1 MKKVLLSLLLLLTL
15 SGCAHIHMENSREE
29 PVALQPRE
37 SLTTKIPELDGP
49 AITIAV
55 YGFQDKTGQ
64 MKPNDKLAVFSKA
77 VTQGAE
83 VFLIK
88 SLQDS
93 KNWFKVVE
101 RVGLDNL
108 IKERQLI
115 RNQREVYEG
124 KDARPLKPMTV
135 AGVMIEGGIIGY
147 DSNIRS
153 GGNGARFLGIGG
165 SQQYRVDE
173 IVISMRLISVN
184 SGEVLLTSAV
194 SKTIYSTQHNVGV
207 LRFVD
212 AGTKALELENGM
224 ALNEPTT
231 YAVRVAIEQAVH
243 DMIIEGEKKG
253 IWRFKKP
260 KPVVE
265 QSTPTVNAVP
275 EKPEE
280 KKDELVQPQT
290 SQAPQ
295 GAPEPVPAAPI
306 EPVGGKSNEAIPGV
320 EPKKEE
326 KVTRIV
332 PIKPEHLVVID
343 EKTEAKAETKTII
356 PSQELKSNAELFAP
370 RYLAQDAF
378 VYKEANE
385 KSQRTWL
392 LKKGTELTIISP
404 GPEGWHLVRDAEKR
418 KGFVKQDVLTNKQ
431 Q

>member
-1 MKKVLLSLLLLLTL
+1 MKRLILSFVIATAL
-15 SGCAHIHMENSREE
+15 SGCAHVQMDAGKEE

-49 AITIAV
+49 PITIAV

-184 SGEVLLTSAV
+184 SGEVMLTSSV
-194 SKTIYSTQHNVGV
+194 SKTIFSTQHNVGV

-212 AGTKALELENGM
+212 AGTKALELENGVAM
-224 ALNEPTT
+224 NEPTT
-231 YAVRVAIEQAVH
+231 YAVRVAIEQAVY
-243 DMIIEGEKKG
+243 DMIVEGEKKG
-253 IWRFKKP
+253 IWRYKKP
-260 KPVVE
+260 APAVVKE
-265 QSTPTVNAVP
+265 EVKA
-275 EKPEE
+275 EE
-280 KKDELVQPQT
+280 KKDVVVEPQPISETKPEVELV
-290 SQAPQ
+290 SRVSK
-295 GAPEPVPAAPI
+295 EVK
-306 EPVGGKSNEAIPGV
+306 V
-320 EPKKEE
+320 EE
-326 KVTRIV
+326 K
-332 PIKPEHLVVID
+332 KDVVVQSQ
-343 EKTEAKAETKTII
+343 TQSETKTKTI
-356 PSQELKSNAELFAP
+356 PSAATEVKADFFGTRVLKEDA
-370 RYLAQDAF
+370 YL
-378 VYKEANE
+378 YKEADD
-385 KSQRTWL
+385 KSQRTWQ

>member
-1 MKKVLLSLLLLLTL
+1 MKRLILSLLIATAL
-15 SGCAHIHMENSREE
+15 SGCATIHMDVGRDE

-49 AITIAV
+49 PIAIAV

-184 SGEVLLTSAV
+184 SGEVMLTTAV
-194 SKTIYSTQHNVGV
+194 SKTIFSTQHNVGV

-212 AGTKALELENGM
+212 AGTKALELENGQ

-231 YAVRVAIEQAVH
+231 YAVRVAIEQAVY
-243 DMIIEGEKKG
+243 DMIVEGEKKG
-253 IWRFKKP
+253 IWRYKKAVP
-260 KPVVE
+260 AVVKEEVKVEEKKEVVVE
-265 QSTPTVNAVP
+265 PQPITETKPEAVLVP
-275 EKPEE
+275 RVVPIVKKEEVKVEE
-280 KKDELVQPQT
+280 KKDVVVQPQT
-290 SQAPQ
+290 
-295 GAPEPVPAAPI
+295 
-306 EPVGGKSNEAIPGV
+306 KSE
-320 EPKKEE
+320 
-326 KVTRIV
+326 T
-332 PIKPEHLVVID
+332 
-343 EKTEAKAETKTII
+343 KTEAVPSTSTEVKKEQPKAPADLFGTRL
-356 PSQELKSNAELFAP
+356 LKEDA
-370 RYLAQDAF
+370 YL
-378 VYKEANE
+378 YKEADD
-385 KSQRTWL
+385 KSQRTWQ

>member
-1 MKKVLLSLLLLLTL
+1 
-15 SGCAHIHMENSREE
+15 
-29 PVALQPRE
+29 
-37 SLTTKIPELDGP
+37 
-49 AITIAV
+49 
-55 YGFQDKTGQ
+55 
-64 MKPNDKLAVFSKA
+64 

-173 IVISMRLISVN
+173 ITISMRLISVN
-184 SGEVLLTSAV
+184 SGEVLLTTAV
-194 SKTIYSTQHNVGV
+194 SKTIFSTQHNVGV

-212 AGTKALELENGM
+212 AGTKALELENGQ

-231 YAVRVAIEQAVH
+231 YAVRVAIEQAVY
-243 DMIIEGEKKG
+243 DMIVEGEKKG

-260 KPVVE
+260 AAAARPEGVKVEEKTDVVVQTQPISETKPEAVLVPRVTPIVTKEVKKEEAKVEEKKEVVDQPQPKVSAPVVE
-265 QSTPTVNAVP
+265 AKVEAKQAEPRPLFGQRKLKEAEFIYKEPNDKSQKTWQFKKGTVVNV
-275 EKPEE
+275 
-280 KKDELVQPQT
+280 VQ
-290 SQAPQ
+290 
-295 GAPEPVPAAPI
+295 
-306 EPVGGKSNEAIPGV
+306 PGV
-320 EPKKEE
+320 EGWV
-326 KVTRIV
+326 KVTDSENR
-332 PIKPEHLVVID
+332 
-343 EKTEAKAETKTII
+343 
-356 PSQELKSNAELFAP
+356 S
-370 RYLAQDAF
+370 
-378 VYKEANE
+378 
-385 KSQRTWL
+385 
-392 LKKGTELTIISP
+392 
-404 GPEGWHLVRDAEKR
+404 GWIRVEQMED
-418 KGFVKQDVLTNKQ
+418 VK
-431 Q
+431 

>member
-1 MKKVLLSLLLLLTL
+1 MELSK
-15 SGCAHIHMENSREE
+15 EE

-37 SLTTKIPELDGP
+37 NLISKIPDLDGP
-49 AITIAV
+49 PLTIAV

-64 MKPNDKLAVFSKA
+64 MKPNDKLALFSKA

-108 IKERQLI
+108 VKERQLI

-124 KDARPLKPMTV
+124 KDAKPLKPMTV

-173 IVISMRLISVN
+173 VVISLRLVSVN
-184 SGEVLLTSAV
+184 TGEVLLTNAV

-212 AGTKALELENGM
+212 AGTKALELENGS

-231 YAVRVAIEQAVH
+231 YAVRVAIEQAVYE
-243 DMIIEGEKKG
+243 MIVDGEKKG
-253 IWRFKKP
+253 LWRYKKAVVKQEAP
-260 KPVVE
+260 VQLPPEPKVVVESTPKVVVQKPV
-265 QSTPTVNAVP
+265 S
-275 EKPEE
+275 EE
-280 KKDELVQPQT
+280 V
-290 SQAPQ
+290 
-295 GAPEPVPAAPI
+295 V
-306 EPVGGKSNEAIPGV
+306 
-320 EPKKEE
+320 PKKEPQVVE
-326 KVTRIV
+326 KQ
-332 PIKPEHLVVID
+332 KQGLVID
-343 EKTEAKAETKTII
+343 WANVRSGKEVTSEKLVNVKPNTIV
-356 PSQELKSNAELFAP
+356 EVLKE
-370 RYLAQDAF
+370 
-378 VYKEANE
+378 E
-385 KSQRTWL
+385 KDFCLIRVD
-392 LKKGTELTIISP
+392 KK
-404 GPEGWHLVRDAEKR
+404 EGWIHKKYIKV
-418 KGFVKQDVLTNKQ
+418 Q

>member
-1 MKKVLLSLLLLLTL
+1 MKRLALSLLIATAL
-15 SGCAHIHMENSREE
+15 SGCATVHMEAGKEE
-29 PVALQPRE
+29 PVALLPRE

-184 SGEVLLTSAV
+184 SGEVLLTTAV
-194 SKTIYSTQHNVGV
+194 SKTIFSTQHNIGM

-231 YAVRVAIEQAVH
+231 YAVRVAIEQAVY

-260 KPVVE
+260 GQAVVKQE
-265 QSTPTVNAVP
+265 VKVEPKVEVNVEEVKVEP
-275 EKPEE
+275 KVEIKVEE
-280 KKDELVQPQT
+280 KKDVVVQPQT
-290 SQAPQ
+290 KSETKTQA
-295 GAPEPVPAAPI
+295 VPSAATEI
-306 EPVGGKSNEAIPGV
+306 
-320 EPKKEE
+320 KKEE
-326 KVTRIV
+326 
-332 PIKPEHLVVID
+332 PKPLFGQRRL
-343 EKTEAKAETKTII
+343 KEAEFI
-356 PSQELKSNAELFAP
+356 
-370 RYLAQDAF
+370 
-378 VYKEANE
+378 YKEPDE
-385 KSQRTWL
+385 KSQKTWQF
-392 LKKGTELTIISP
+392 KKGTIVNVIQP
-404 GPEGWHLVRDAEKR
+404 GSEGWLRITDNEKR
-418 KGFVKQDVLTNKQ
+418 GGWVRTEQLEEVK
-431 Q
+431 

>member
-1 MKKVLLSLLLLLTL
+1 MKKILLILTVFVL
-15 SGCAHIHMENSREE
+15 SGCAHIHMEGAKEE
-29 PVALQPRE
+29 PVALKPKE
-37 SLTTKIPELDGP
+37 SLISQLPELDGP
-49 AITIAV
+49 PLTIAV
-55 YGFQDKTGQ
+55 YGFTDKTGQ
-64 MKPNDKLAVFSKA
+64 MKPNDRLAVFSKA

-124 KDARPLKPMTV
+124 KDAKPLRPMTV

-173 IVISMRLISVN
+173 IVISMRLVSIN
-184 SGEVLLTSAV
+184 SGEVLITNAV

-231 YAVRVAIEQAVH
+231 YAVRVAIEQAVY
-243 DMIIEGEKKG
+243 DMIVEGEKKG
-253 IWRFKKP
+253 LWRYKKP
-260 KPVVE
+260 KADPAPVV
-265 QSTPTVNAVP
+265 
-275 EKPEE
+275 KEE

-290 SQAPQ
+290 SQTPQ
-295 GAPEPVPAAPI
+295 RAPEPVSATPI
-306 EPVGGKSNEAIPGV
+306 EPNNGKNIETNKIESKTTEQRQEAEADLKPIISNP
-320 EPKKEE
+320 
-326 KVTRIV
+326 
-332 PIKPEHLVVID
+332 
-343 EKTEAKAETKTII
+343 
-356 PSQELKSNAELFAP
+356 ELKSNVNLFGY
-370 RYLAQDAF
+370 RYLSLDTF
-378 VYKEANE
+378 VYKDASE

-392 LKKGTELTIISP
+392 LKRGTRMTILSP
-404 GPEGWHLVRDAEKR
+404 GPEGWHFVKDDENR
-418 KGFVKQDVLTNKQ
+418 KGYVKSNVLLDHKP
-431 Q
+431 